1 MVASQVKFM
10 TTFVGLETSTHTC
23 LSLARR
29 VPSCAHVCGHT
40 QSMHT
45 HPCTHTSVH
54 TGRRVGQTG
63 PHQKPLSGGQVQG
76 RAPRKPTW
84 LPWWSAVPSGAGDRL
99 RPCVLKESL
108 CVPFL

>member
-1 MVASQVKFM
+1 MVTSQVKFM
-10 TTFVGLETSTHTC
+10 TTFVGLETSAHTH

-45 HPCTHTSVH
+45 HPCTHTSVRAHTSVH

-76 RAPRKPTW
+76 RAPRKPTS
-84 LPWWSAVPSGAGDRL
+84 LLWWSAVPSGAGDRF
-99 RPCVLKESL
+99 CN
-108 CVPFL
+108 